1 MTTTLNPKQGQQGRQ
16 IPPRPQICCSEGFG
30 VVSHI
35 FYTTLLSNPA
45 PLGMSL
51 SNYVHT
57 LAKRTQEL
65 PSLRKVI
72 SKQFFAHVAVTYWD
86 PCLTFSFQLKFTSY
100 LFLKTHWYGLV
111 SFIQLMKKILEA
123 EVVLCRDD
131 VPVIMLVIQRR

>member
-1 MTTTLNPKQGQQGRQ
+1 
-16 IPPRPQICCSEGFG
+16 
-30 VVSHI
+30 
-35 FYTTLLSNPA
+35 
-45 PLGMSL
+45 
-51 SNYVHT
+51 
-57 LAKRTQEL
+57 
-65 PSLRKVI
+65 
-72 SKQFFAHVAVTYWD
+72 VTYWD